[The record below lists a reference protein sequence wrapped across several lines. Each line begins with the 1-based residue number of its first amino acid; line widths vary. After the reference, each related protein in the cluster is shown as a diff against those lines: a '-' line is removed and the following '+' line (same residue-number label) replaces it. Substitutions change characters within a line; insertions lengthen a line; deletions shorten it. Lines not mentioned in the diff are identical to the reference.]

1 MSKLSTLLRSLLP
14 AEWYRRYLLKWCAN
28 DELRGYLQTPLVDAS
43 RSLFDTEFIVL
54 DFETTGLDAKCDRIL
69 TIGFTVIRSGRVVMK
84 QNAHWIVKP
93 DQVLDKNSVVI
104 HNITDDRAEQ
114 GRNLS
119 QSMATLLSAMAGR
132 VIVAHHAVIE
142 TGFLDAVCEKLYG
155 QVLPLRVI
163 DTLTAAKKTLDQQH
177 RVLATNDLRLFNL
190 RKRYNLPRY
199 KAHDALQDAIATA
212 ELFLAMAS
220 QKCKDLH
227 RCKVRD
233 FL

>member
-1 MSKLSTLLRSLLP
+1 MPSLVRSLLP
-14 AEWYRRYLLKWCAN
+14 AEWYRRYLLKSCEN
-28 DELRGYLQTPLVDAS
+28 DDVLGYLHTPLADVSA
-43 RSLFDTEFIVL
+43 SLFETEFIVL
-54 DFETTGLDAKCDRIL
+54 DFETTGLDAKNDRIL
-69 TIGFTVIRSGRVVMK
+69 SIGFTVIRNGRVVMRE
-84 QNAHWIVKP
+84 NAHWLVRP

-119 QSMATLLSAMAGR
+119 QSMAILLSAMAGR

-163 DTLTAAKKTLDQQH
+163 DTLQSAKKTLDQQH

-190 RKRYNLPRY
+190 RNRYNLPRY

>member
-1 MSKLSTLLRSLLP
+1 MSTLLRRLLP
-14 AEWYRRYLLKWCAN
+14 AEWYRRYLLRSCEN
-28 DELRGYLQTPLVDAS
+28 DGLLDYLQTPLADTSV
-43 RSLFDTEFIVL
+43 SLFETEFIVL
-54 DFETTGLDAKCDRIL
+54 DFETTGLDPRHDRIL
-69 TIGFTVIRSGRVVMK
+69 SMGFTVIRNGRVLMRE
-84 QNAHWIVKP
+84 NAHWLVKP

-119 QSMATLLSAMAGR
+119 QSMAILLSAMAGR

-155 QVLPLRVI
+155 HVLPLRVI
-163 DTLTAAKKTLDQQH
+163 DTLKSAKKTLDQQH
-177 RVLATNDLRLFNL
+177 RVLASNDLRLFNL